1 VLFSKHVRQDP
12 ALSRSSFTEI
22 AKETGKRW
30 RELSHEER
38 TIIWETPAADR
49 LQDYKK
55 ELERYKQTEKYRS
68 YQTYLEGFKERSHN
82 PKSTTMSDN
91 KAASTSELASFGP
104 LTTSEAQEEFEA
116 TRQESVDTD
125 DIDME
130 GGSQDAALP
139 DEDEVEVRQ
148 ISKALGINPHLIRV
162 AAFPPEGMT
171 TKAVEAFVHGTGSLL
186 FLWNRDEAFD
196 LARSVY
202 HPQGDSK
209 PVHATEVFAISAV
222 GSYCDAEAH
231 KMLTREKFL
240 HFFLYMLS
248 SSSDVCVLRRMR
260 LFACLAICRFT
271 NSVESARRLILSAL
285 SMGRQA
291 FTSPSFEADASEE
304 KVLYWRKVF
313 RSIIFLE
320 SWFAY
325 NTGHEPRVTK
335 QDLTVQLYVPFTP

>member
-1 VLFSKHVRQDP
+1 
-12 ALSRSSFTEI
+12 
-22 AKETGKRW
+22 
-30 RELSHEER
+30 
-38 TIIWETPAADR
+38 
-49 LQDYKK
+49 
-55 ELERYKQTEKYRS
+55 
-68 YQTYLEGFKERSHN
+68 
-82 PKSTTMSDN
+82 
-91 KAASTSELASFGP
+91 
-104 LTTSEAQEEFEA
+104 
-116 TRQESVDTD
+116 
-125 DIDME
+125 ME
-130 GGSQDAALP
+130 
-139 DEDEVEVRQ
+139 EVRH

-162 AAFPPEGMT
+162 AAFPPEDMT
-171 TKAVEAFVHGTGSLL
+171 AKAVEAFVHGTGSLL
-186 FLWNRDEAFD
+186 FLWNRDEASD
-196 LARSVY
+196 LVRSVY

-209 PVHATEVFAISAV
+209 PVHATEVYAMSAI

-231 KMLTREKFL
+231 TMLAREKFL
-240 HFFLYMLS
+240 HSFLYMLS